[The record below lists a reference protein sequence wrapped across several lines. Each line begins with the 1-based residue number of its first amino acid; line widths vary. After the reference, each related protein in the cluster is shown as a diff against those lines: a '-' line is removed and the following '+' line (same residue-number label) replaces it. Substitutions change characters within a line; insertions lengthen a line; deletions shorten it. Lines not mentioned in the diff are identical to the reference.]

1 MFSISLTASIAS
13 IRPSACTPAPITLSV
28 LAFSFARYLVATPE
42 IAPVLTLVRKPP
54 SNIDN
59 VSPVS

>member
-42 IAPVLTLVRKPP
+42 IAPVLTLVR
-54 SNIDN
+54 NHHLI
-59 VSPVS
+59 